1 MRLLPNTKRII
12 GVYKMSSLSAG
23 SAIRDKSSTFHFV
36 CTGWGPWKVPAVRR
50 RTAVAL
56 AIELFLAA
64 ASYTLTLLVMLGP
77 SRTVGQSLSIL
88 RDTLPFVFSFRLAAL
103 LCTGI
108 YRRSL
113 RYASTI
119 DLLPVAKTVLAGSAP
134 LAIFLSWRFSLFAPS
149 FFLVDA
155 AFLQILWCSLPF
167 AANAVRHTRAAS
179 STDNI
184 RRTLVVGAGNAGV
197 VLLRAMALDPESP
210 VKPVGILD
218 DDASKWG
225 RTICGVPVRG
235 GVADLAVIASELKA
249 EEVLVCIPSAT
260 RTQMQSILGVCRRA
274 SMPVRTLPPIAELL
288 QHGPSAGNR
297 QAATVS
303 PRDLR
308 QPQIIEDLLQ
318 RAEIDIDQ
326 HEAARLVAGEVVL
339 VTGAG
344 GSIGAELCRQVAAAG
359 PQKLLLLDKSENGL
373 FYANLEAAEKLGS
386 ARVQPILADLL
397 DQKTIRRFLA
407 TERPSIVFHA
417 AAYKHV
423 ALMELHPREVI
434 RNNVVGTRN
443 IAEAAVEYGV
453 KRFVNISTD
462 KAVNPT
468 NWMGLSKKV
477 TELCMQEMSTSGIT
491 LFSNV
496 RFGNVAGSSGS
507 VLRLFWERIENGK
520 PIKVTDPQATRF
532 FMSVPEAVHLI
543 LRAAA
548 LGGGGETFIFDMGEP
563 LNICDLAKT
572 MMLYSGLRPGRDL
585 EIEFVGLN
593 PGEKVTEELWE
604 AHEKPVA
611 SGSSHILVIRGRDPR
626 ALGILK
632 KIEYIKHLTTYGTDA
647 DLFEYMSTIF
657 PSFSPAM
664 AIAAGPR
671 SRLEHSM
678 ARSAGA
684 A

>member
-1 MRLLPNTKRII
+1 
-12 GVYKMSSLSAG
+12 
-23 SAIRDKSSTFHFV
+23 
-36 CTGWGPWKVPAVRR
+36 
-50 RTAVAL
+50 L

-64 ASYTLTLLVMLGP
+64 TSYTIALAVLG
-77 SRTVGQSLSIL
+77 SDRTGRPALSIL
-88 RDTLPFVFSFRLAAL
+88 RDTLPFVLSFRLAAL

-113 RYASTI
+113 RYASAL
-119 DLLPVAKTVLAGSAP
+119 DLLPVAKAVLAGSAP
-134 LAIFLSWRFSLFAPS
+134 LVVFLSWRFSLFAPS
-149 FFLVDA
+149 LFLVDA

-167 AANAVRHTRAAS
+167 AANALRHTRAAAS
-179 STDNI
+179 RRDM
-184 RRTLVVGAGNAGV
+184 RRTLVIGAGDAGV
-197 VLLRAMALDPESP
+197 MLLRAMALDGESA

-225 RTICGVPVRG
+225 RTICGVPVLG
-235 GVADLAVIASELKA
+235 GIGDLAAIASELKA
-249 EEVLVCIPSAT
+249 EEVLVCVPSAT
-260 RTQMQSILGVCRRA
+260 RVQMQSILSVCRRA

-288 QHGPSAGNR
+288 QHGSSAGNH

-303 PRDLR
+303 SRDLR
-308 QPQIIEDLLQ
+308 QPQIEDLLQ
-318 RAEIDIDQ
+318 RTEIDVDQ
-326 HEAARLVAGEVVL
+326 HEARRLVAGEVVL

-359 PQKLLLLDKSENGL
+359 PKKLLLLDKSENGL

-386 ARVQPILADLL
+386 ARVQPVLADLL
-397 DQKTIRRFLA
+397 DQKTIRQFLA

-443 IAEAAVEYGV
+443 IAEAAVESGV

-468 NWMGLSKKV
+468 NWMGLSKKI
-477 TELCMQEMSTSGIT
+477 TELCMQEMSTVGTT

-507 VLRLFWERIENGK
+507 VLRLFWERIESGK

-548 LGGGGETFIFDMGEP
+548 LGRGGETFIFDMGEP

-611 SGSSHILVIRGRDPR
+611 SGSSHISVIRARDPR
-626 ALGILK
+626 ATGILK
-632 KIEYIKHLTTYGTDA
+632 KIEDLKNLTTYGTDA
-647 DLFEYMSTIF
+647 DLFEYMSMIF

-664 AIAAGPR
+664 ANVAGPR
-671 SRLEHSM
+671 SRLGHSI